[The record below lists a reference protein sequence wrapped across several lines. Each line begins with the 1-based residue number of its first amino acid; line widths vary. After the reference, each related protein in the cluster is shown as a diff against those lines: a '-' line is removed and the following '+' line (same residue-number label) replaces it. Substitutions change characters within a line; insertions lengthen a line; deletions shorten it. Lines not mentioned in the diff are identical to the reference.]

1 VSKGRGCW
9 AATAAAAA
17 FVLAATPASADTM
30 AEALASAYTNNST
43 LNSARAQLR
52 GIDENVPQA
61 LAGYR
66 PVISANADASIQS
79 SRNAFGSTH
88 PSYPRGVSLTIEQPL
103 FTGWRTT
110 NSVKVAKLSVLAARS
125 QLRALEQ
132 DVMLD
137 AVRAFMAVVRAQ
149 VILNLRA
156 QNVEFL
162 REQVRAATDRL
173 NVGEGTRT
181 DVAQTNARLSAGLS
195 AYNAAVAA
203 VNSAIASYEQVI
215 GHKPRALGN
224 ADGVDKLLPRSQQQ
238 AVDLGLRD
246 HPSILAAIYN
256 IDVASYN
263 VKILEGALLPSAS
276 LQGSVSHRDGLNPS
290 GSPLSS
296 DWSDS
301 ASLTARLSVPIYE
314 GGRPSSRVRQAKETL
329 GQRRIDLDGVRALVK
344 QVAISTFG
352 TLDAA
357 RAQVIAAEAQVQA
370 ELLVLSGVQ
379 EERKVGQRTTLDVL
393 NAQQELLNAREAQV
407 VAQHDRV
414 VAAYSLLAAI
424 GKLDPVTLRLNVAVY
439 DPSEHYDAVKD
450 KWFGLRTPDGR

>member
-1 VSKGRGCW
+1 
-9 AATAAAAA
+9 
-17 FVLAATPASADTM
+17 M

-43 LNSARAQLR
+43 LNAARAQLR

-66 PVISANADASIQS
+66 PVITANADASIQS
-79 SRNAFGSTH
+79 SRDAGGGNAPT
-88 PSYPRGVSLTIEQPL
+88 YPRGVSLTIEQPL
-103 FTGWRTT
+103 FSGWRTT

-125 QLRALEQ
+125 QLRNLEQ
-132 DVMLD
+132 QVMLD

-224 ADGVDKLLPRSQQQ
+224 ADGVDKLLPRTQQQ

-246 HPSILAAIYN
+246 HPSIIAAIHN

-276 LQGSVSHRDGLNPS
+276 LQGSVSHRDGT
-290 GSPLSS
+290 GGFAG
-296 DWSDS
+296 DWTDS

-329 GQRRIDLDGVRALVK
+329 GQRRIDLDAVRAEVK

-357 RAQVIAAEAQVQA
+357 RAQVVAAEAQVQA

-424 GKLDPVTLRLNVAVY
+424 GKLDPVTLSLNVAVY
-439 DPSEHYDAVKD
+439 DPSEHYDE
-450 KWFGLRTPDGR
+450 WFGLRTPDGR